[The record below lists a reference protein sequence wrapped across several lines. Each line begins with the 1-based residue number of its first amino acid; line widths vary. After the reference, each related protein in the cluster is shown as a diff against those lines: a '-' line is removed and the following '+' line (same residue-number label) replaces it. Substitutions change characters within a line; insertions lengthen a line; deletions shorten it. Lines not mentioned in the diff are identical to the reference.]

1 MKKCLILVS
10 AFLLSNVNMFAQMQ
24 KEVQKQVTG
33 AVKCENYSLGSDCYC
48 HRYMYQQK
56 IKGKATYTAKGAPS
70 YAMIEAKQRECMHAY
85 NPHYSGASEYEKK
98 LKQIPMSLI
107 PAEEQSKGNIQA
119 QYLFNQETEAAF
131 RDPKVNNTEKAD
143 EFLDKNIEILIANM
157 INKGWAAKNIMKH
170 LYAGNL
176 TTEQK
181 EAALQTLNANLPNVG
196 KCKSDICK
204 VPGTVGDVAE
214 LFANCGEDACLLTAL
229 HVELFNSLVQSGAK
243 SVTTDQALKLLT
255 NMLVKNVG
263 DANGK
268 SKRFGDKQAN
278 ATVKIP
284 VLKAILEL
292 GDEDYYLKTTKKVL
306 DKKTMSYSDSDT
318 EVMSFIIDS
327 YSAMD
332 RYDPLI
338 EMALNQ
344 TKNQVAKIEAAIAL
358 AGSDHPEILTD
369 EEKQK
374 IANILHYSYAS
385 ETTACPEYYNDTRL
399 GGSPVLAGPVNTTE
413 TDVILKQRI
422 CEAYTK
428 LGVKGIND
436 RLPCYPCQ
444 GNLETDGQ
452 TLVAETLL
460 SFFLDDAIDDIMFG
474 ALTFGTGVVA
484 KHVIKGPKYIN
495 KTRRLANKVRKAVK
509 GGNKFT
515 DKITAGV
522 SVPKKAR
529 KAKKAKRYTLTK
541 SSNGKTVAIWESP
554 TTPNTTDVKKAAT
567 TPGTVKKGGPNV
579 EEKINDIAARSDF
592 GNQLQTSDVPGT
604 NPKGTEPKG
613 QTSSS
618 RPVVDPNKMKEMPP
632 TNTRR
637 PRSAQVN
644 KSVNTP
650 VKPAARV
657 EDATD
662 VVHGAEAVE
671 GALNRVSEPIP
682 TLTPKKTA
690 LSPTELEPKLTGK
703 LDDEITLAK
712 AGGNDIPPTR
722 IGAGFYKQELPMGQ
736 TTASGAP
743 EGMRRQIGF
752 GKSDTYIPD
761 DAGKAVSGTG
771 GVQDLRAKGNPN
783 MTGRTPEGPVGLR
796 TGDTP
801 SGRNPYDVKN
811 QAGGTPDTPGTP
823 QQDLS
828 GNKGINTSSPPLA
841 RNEFVDPYTTIQE
854 TLDSFDDEIA
864 KLEAQRKKMGLFAR
878 EKKAKLDRQIT
889 ELQTQR
895 SKLFDS
901 VKNKTLN
908 THSPIYDHVL
918 LSKKA
923 DIEKYLRTIPD
934 SGPDIIAAKKDYID
948 LFDDYLSVNV
958 DALSPYERTSFLKSF
973 DELCELRLTDAISS
987 EIEGRVYMQKILNL
1001 RASLD
1006 NINRRG
1012 NHIIFG
1018 GEGLGLGI
1026 KGTGNY
1032 RGTMRNSAFHA
1043 RKSGLRQQYFGAV
1056 FDTDTSIPLKTFKD
1070 QIDALSGP
1078 NGFKDPPLIDFSAHG
1093 YLYDSYGGARKGSPS
1108 WHGTFSGTD
1117 NTISE
1122 IVDLFNDGQQYN
1134 LYFRNCHGGAAMDDF
1149 LAMPANKTKNLN
1161 IFTEAGR
1168 NQLNPTGIPSSQ
1180 NSNNS
1185 LEAAIDYISD
1195 AIGHEGKIGARA
1207 VIDGQHYYPLEEAIA
1222 QARAEGNTIL
1232 AKKLDTYKTLM
1243 ETSDPNEFA
1252 KAVKQYKQLF
1262 PEIISSAPSSPGFT
1276 IQTIKGQPGQ
1286 YLYIDPSISK
1296 YVQQVWD
1303 NMLAQSKGRRIS
1315 SPPVPKKMNPS
1326 TISSQKQAAVQPVSG
1341 KKPRM
1346 SI

>member
-10 AFLLSNVNMFAQMQ
+10 ALLLSNVNMFAQMQ

-604 NPKGTEPKG
+604 NPKGTQSKS

-632 TNTRR
+632 TNTGR

-712 AGGNDIPPTR
+712 GGTEEMTMGFKPQPKTRSGETKDLGYTSGGNSGTPTQGTPSPKDCIGFNCQPTTSGTPVPTGR
-722 IGAGFYKQELPMGQ
+722 IGYNHQ
-736 TTASGAP
+736 TSVIDKYTVT
-743 EGMRRQIGF
+743 
-752 GKSDTYIPD
+752 D
-761 DAGKAVSGTG
+761 GTS
-771 GVQDLRAKGNPN
+771 GVQDLRAKGGN
-783 MTGRTPEGPVGLR
+783 TGPQARGPEGPNA
-796 TGDTP
+796 
-801 SGRNPYDVKN
+801 RNPYDVRN

-828 GNKGINTSSPPLA
+828 GLNKQISTTPPHQTTPLTKQEADDLFKQRQRQRENRPWKREEKNWELRDEELSGTVKVERSGYGEWKITKADGSTRIATREEFETWINGVPGVEGCNISQKERDAIKGLDKFSDPYETRMDKRWQDIDRKRDRRSYTDAEWTHDKEGIKREEKFHGTVKVEITGTTQSGTIPKNRTVTITKADGTTYRTNLDEFERWINDNDFPISQKEKDAIKGLDDILDAKKRTQQMDKLFSGKGQLPAQIAYRPQGIKNSLNSGCSDFKSCKQLVDYLIDSRKTVHEETSSLLSLYAKETGNNNVDDMYKSLLDFFERRGQNEGYDYLNSFLNDNSLRNFLFNNGSVSGFDKIADNMLPALKWQDLA
-841 RNEFVDPYTTIQE
+841 KVLKSDTPEN
-854 TLDSFDDEIA
+854 L
-864 KLEAQRKKMGLFAR
+864 
-878 EKKAKLDRQIT
+878 
-889 ELQTQR
+889 
-895 SKLFDS
+895 
-901 VKNKTLN
+901 KTLRQLA
-908 THSPIYDHVL
+908 TDDDWKYVISKSRELIGKRRAYFIEQYEDAL
-918 LSKKA
+918 L
-923 DIEKYLRTIPD
+923 DIERIAPKAAE
-934 SGPDIIAAKKDYID
+934 DIRHGKVPH
-948 LFDDYLSVNV
+948 SVTLTKAGVDKQKAQNV
-958 DALSPYERTSFLKSF
+958 AYWYHS
-973 DELCELRLTDAISS
+973 
-987 EIEGRVYMQKILNL
+987 
-1001 RASLD
+1001 
-1006 NINRRG
+1006 
-1012 NHIIFG
+1012 
-1018 GEGLGLGI
+1018 I
-1026 KGTGNY
+1026 K
-1032 RGTMRNSAFHA
+1032 
-1043 RKSGLRQQYFGAV
+1043 
-1056 FDTDTSIPLKTFKD
+1056 
-1070 QIDALSGP
+1070 QIDA
-1078 NGFKDPPLIDFSAHG
+1078 
-1093 YLYDSYGGARKGSPS
+1093 
-1108 WHGTFSGTD
+1108 
-1117 NTISE
+1117 
-1122 IVDLFNDGQQYN
+1122 
-1134 LYFRNCHGGAAMDDF
+1134 
-1149 LAMPANKTKNLN
+1149 
-1161 IFTEAGR
+1161 
-1168 NQLNPTGIPSSQ
+1168 
-1180 NSNNS
+1180 
-1185 LEAAIDYISD
+1185 
-1195 AIGHEGKIGARA
+1195 
-1207 VIDGQHYYPLEEAIA
+1207 
-1222 QARAEGNTIL
+1222 IL
-1232 AKKLDTYKTLM
+1232 K
-1243 ETSDPNEFA
+1243 
-1252 KAVKQYKQLF
+1252 
-1262 PEIISSAPSSPGFT
+1262 
-1276 IQTIKGQPGQ
+1276 
-1286 YLYIDPSISK
+1286 
-1296 YVQQVWD
+1296 
-1303 NMLAQSKGRRIS
+1303 
-1315 SPPVPKKMNPS
+1315 
-1326 TISSQKQAAVQPVSG
+1326 
-1341 KKPRM
+1341 
-1346 SI
+1346 